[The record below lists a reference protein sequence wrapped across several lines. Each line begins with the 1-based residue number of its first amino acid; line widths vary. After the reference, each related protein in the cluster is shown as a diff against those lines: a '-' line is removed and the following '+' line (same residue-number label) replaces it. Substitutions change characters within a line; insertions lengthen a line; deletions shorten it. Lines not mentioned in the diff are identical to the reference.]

1 MTEPKRPSKPV
12 VGIWAYPG
20 YPRGKSVYPQPRH
33 WGIKPRVFIADHY
46 VIRLIVRTKR
56 CPFITVVYL
65 A

>member
-46 VIRLIVRTKR
+46 VI
-56 CPFITVVYL
+56 
-65 A
+65 